1 MDFDDILNQ
10 WNVGVARKRKKQGL
24 ESPNSEFNNWLDQYP
39 PGTGHV
45 AEKEIHH
52 KPQYRKKNH
61 KVQKHHP
68 QDSLNLHG
76 YSCEEAEEELNNFMI
91 SMRKRNLRTGLII
104 HGKGLHSSGKPVLAP
119 LVRQYLA
126 SSSVVVK
133 FGRALNKHGG
143 SGATW
148 FVLDYRSR

>member
-1 MDFDDILNQ
+1 MDFGDILNQ
-10 WNVGVARKRKKQGL
+10 WDVGISRKKKKQSL
-24 ESPNSEFNNWLDQYP
+24 ESPNSGSNNWLDQYP
-39 PGTGHV
+39 PSSGHV

-52 KPQYRKKNH
+52 KSQYRRRNH
-61 KVQKHHP
+61 KVHKHHP

-76 YSCEEAEEELNNFMI
+76 YNCEEAEEELNNFMI

-104 HGKGLHSSGKPVLAP
+104 HGKGLHSPGEPVLAP
-119 LVRQYLA
+119 MVRQYLA

-133 FGRALNKHGG
+133 FGRASNKHGG

-148 FVLDYRSR
+148 FVLNYRSR